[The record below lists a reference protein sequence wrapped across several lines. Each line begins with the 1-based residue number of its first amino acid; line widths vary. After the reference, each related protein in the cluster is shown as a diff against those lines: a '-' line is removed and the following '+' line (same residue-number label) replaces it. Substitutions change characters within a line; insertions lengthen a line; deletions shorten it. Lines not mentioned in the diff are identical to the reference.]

1 MTAATASRSDREL
14 AAAIRAELAG
24 IEPTRSCCRSAERAG
39 LGSAATGRAHTP
51 AVARLA
57 VRLGHGGAT
66 APFDWDGAADHCR
79 LSYLRGLF
87 LARASLSLGP
97 SRTHLE
103 FVVDPDEAPRLA
115 GRLDEMGLAASWRV
129 RRRRGV
135 VTWKSADRVAAFLG
149 ALGAGP
155 SLLELQSRAVTRTL
169 HGELNRLFNADAAN
183 LGRAVSASSRQ
194 IAAIVQLES
203 AGRLEAERDTIR
215 ALARARRRAPEA
227 TLAELAV
234 EVGITRS
241 AAQRGLERIER
252 IALEGDGSTAAAG

>member
-1 MTAATASRSDREL
+1 VAAATASRSDREL
-14 AAAIRAELAG
+14 AAALRAELAA
-24 IEPTRSCCRSAERAG
+24 IEPTRACCRSAERAG
-39 LGSAATGRAHTP
+39 LGAAATGRAHTP

-57 VRLGHGGAT
+57 VRLGHGAAL
-66 APFDWDGAADHCR
+66 APFDWEGAADHCR

-103 FVVDPDEAPRLA
+103 FVVDPAEAPPLAARL
-115 GRLDEMGLAASWRV
+115 GEMGLPASWRV
-129 RRRRGV
+129 RRRKGV
-135 VTWKSADRVAAFLG
+135 VTWKSADRVAGFLG

-169 HGELNRLFNADAAN
+169 HGELNRLFNADGAN
-183 LGRAVSASSRQ
+183 LGRAVDASSRQ
-194 IAAIVQLES
+194 IAAIVRLES
-203 AGRLEAERDTIR
+203 AGRLEAERETIR
-215 ALARARRRAPEA
+215 ALAGARRRAPEA
-227 TLAELAV
+227 TLAELAA

-252 IALEGDGSTAAAG
+252 IAAEDGGSPTRPG